1 LPQAKSDSGLDDSIV
16 SQLTALQ
23 SEYAQ
28 LSELD
33 EMERNYIL
41 KLIDSLKALQS
52 GIDSAIPLHVAALG
66 IFRSK
71 AKEAYLASDG
81 VVIIHEEG
89 GKPLS
94 VPLSRFPAKDVLA
107 IVQDATPEIGR
118 IVSERRREI
127 GARVELL
134 ERVLKEMKK
143 AGGMVRQAQPAIAD
157 ADEDLVQ
164 NSIASEQ

>member
-1 LPQAKSDSGLDDSIV
+1 LPKSGSGDDNDIV

-41 KLIDSLKALQS
+41 KLVDSLKALQS

-71 AKEAYLASDG
+71 AKEAFLASDG
-81 VVIIHEEG
+81 VVIIHEEDSK
-89 GKPLS
+89 KPLS

-157 ADEDLVQ
+157 AEEDLVQ

>member
-1 LPQAKSDSGLDDSIV
+1 MPQAKSDSGLDDSIV

-41 KLIDSLKALQS
+41 KLVDSLKALQS

-66 IFRSK
+66 ISRSK

-89 GKPLS
+89 GKPIS

-143 AGGMVRQAQPAIAD
+143 AGGMVRQARPAIAD

>member
-41 KLIDSLKALQS
+41 KLVDSLKALQS

-71 AKEAYLASDG
+71 AKEAYLAS
-81 VVIIHEEG
+81 
-89 GKPLS
+89 
-94 VPLSRFPAKDVLA
+94 DVLA

-143 AGGMVRQAQPAIAD
+143 AGGMVRQARPAVAD

>member
-1 LPQAKSDSGLDDSIV
+1 MGDFRVILPQGKSDSGLDDSIV

-71 AKEAYLASDG
+71 AKEAFLASDG

-94 VPLSRFPAKDVLA
+94 VPLSRFPAKDVIA
-107 IVQDATPEIGR
+107 VAKESTPTNGGR
-118 IVSERRREI
+118 VSGR
-127 GARVELL
+127 
-134 ERVLKEMKK
+134 
-143 AGGMVRQAQPAIAD
+143 
-157 ADEDLVQ
+157 
-164 NSIASEQ
+164 